1 MKTKTVYNNDISKA
15 TPDPYLEGAGER
27 VRAAYLD
34 LVARGIMDKD
44 GNCIRKDLPPD
55 MQEGQDRDFG
65 G

>member
-34 LVARGIMDKD
+34 LVASMDKH
-44 GNCIRKDLPPD
+44 GNCIQKDLPPD
-55 MQEGQDRDFG
+55 MEEGQDRDFG